1 MNKLVILLFGAA
13 TILTA
18 CSGDQTD
25 ISNNVEGNQQSVQ
38 TEALQE
44 NKQLAK
50 ESTSHDKWSSLPE
63 YDTIIQNIYKQ
74 DYTIKTVT
82 DNERE
87 RILLLMN
94 QDGKEQYKT
103 IFIKNTNRF
112 KIINMD
118 GEGLIF
124 NEILESK

>member
-1 MNKLVILLFGAA
+1 MNKLVILLITAA

-18 CSGDQTD
+18 CSNQRD
-25 ISNNVEGNQQSVQ
+25 ISNNAEENQQSVQ
-38 TEALQE
+38 TEAVEE
-44 NKQLAK
+44 NKQLAE
-50 ESTSHDKWSSLPE
+50 ESTNHDEWSSLPE
-63 YDTIIQNIYKQ
+63 YDTIIQNIEKK

-87 RILLLMN
+87 RVLLLTN
-94 QDGKEQYKT
+94 QEGKEQYKT

-112 KIINMD
+112 KMINMD

-124 NEILESK
+124 NDILESK